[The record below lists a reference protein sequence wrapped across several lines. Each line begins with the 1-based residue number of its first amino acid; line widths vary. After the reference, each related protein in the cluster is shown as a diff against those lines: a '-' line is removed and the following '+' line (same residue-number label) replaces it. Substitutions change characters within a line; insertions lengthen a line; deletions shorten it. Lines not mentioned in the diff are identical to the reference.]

1 MRDCG
6 GVVRAA
12 VLTLAV
18 GLSSIGLSSIALG
31 DTITAPT
38 INLMAGR
45 GELLQFKEDIVRVVV
60 SEPNIADAVVVSPRE
75 VMVNAKAPGHATVI
89 VWEGALEPAR
99 YEVTVT
105 PDQMEIQTQ
114 RHALETELNAL
125 PGAGVNYSWNGETI
139 VLSGSASAES
149 AKQAQALASMH
160 AKTVVNLIQLPPPA
174 EPRQILLQVK
184 FATVDRTAL
193 SELGFNYF
201 SQNNKLLGVGS
212 TQQFAAPRITPLQS
226 SNLAN
231 TTVNFSDLLNIFVFR
246 PDLNIGATI
255 AALAQRNLLQILA
268 EPNLI
273 VVEGKD
279 ASFLAGGQFPFPVL
293 TSTPTGGSIAP
304 VITVQFKK
312 FGVQLDFTPT
322 VTASGAINLKVAP
335 EVSSLDFTN
344 AVVLEGFTIPALSTR
359 RAETE
364 VVLRDGESFAIAGL
378 IDNRVQQQ
386 LSKVRGIGDVPIL
399 GKLFQSR
406 STTKSTDELLV
417 VITPRFVKP
426 LPANENAKLPD
437 TVETFLPTVKEQQA
451 AVDAKKKK
459 KGKEPKFVGPRGHQE
474 PN

>member
-1 MRDCG
+1 MTVCG
-6 GVVRAA
+6 TLLRAA
-12 VLTLAV
+12 ALLALAIRLVPAALAQTTAAPSITLM
-18 GLSSIGLSSIALG
+18 
-31 DTITAPT
+31 T
-38 INLMAGR
+38 GR
-45 GELLQFKEDIVRVVV
+45 GELLHFSEEITRVVV
-60 SEPNIADAVVVSPRE
+60 SEPKIADAIVVSPHE

-89 VWEGALEPAR
+89 VWEGTLEPAR
-99 YEVTVT
+99 YEVSVT
-105 PDQMEIQTQ
+105 ADTTDTLNA
-114 RHALETELNAL
+114 RRTLETELKAL
-125 PGAGVNYSWNGETI
+125 PGSAINYSWNGETI
-139 VLSGSASAES
+139 VLSGNASS
-149 AKQAQALASMH
+149 DMSKHAQALASTH
-160 AKTVVNLIQLPPPA
+160 AKTVVNLIQVPAPA

-193 SELGFNYF
+193 SQLGFNYF
-201 SQNNKLLGVGS
+201 SQNDKLLGSGS
-212 TQQFAAPRITPLQS
+212 TQQFPSPRFTPLQS
-226 SNLAN
+226 SNLGG

-255 AALAQRNLLQILA
+255 SALAQRNLLQILA

-279 ASFLAGGQFPFPVL
+279 ASFLAGGQFPVPVL

-322 VTASGAINLKVAP
+322 LTPSGAINLKVAP

-386 LSKVRGIGDVPIL
+386 LSKVRGIGDVPII
-399 GKLFQSR
+399 GKLFQSK

-426 LPANENAKLPD
+426 LPANEPAKLPE

-451 AVDAKKKK
+451 AADAKKKK
-459 KGKEPKFVGPRGHQE
+459 KSKEPKFVGPRGHQE
-474 PN
+474 PK